1 LETKTASKHIARILG
16 SALLCAALA
25 TLATLMMGCAHGH
38 RAGSST
44 SPLTNSSQQQPVSGD
59 VYGPTDDLKTE
70 PAQNYGPAPIVTH
83 AVVLVLGPGQAKAL
97 AEEGV
102 IRALSDAKVPIAGI
116 YGVEVGA
123 LVGALYAWDGSINQ
137 LEWQLMHYREE
148 QFGVKESVLNRFL
161 NSQPNDSDL
170 KEALKKSFGEHAIEQ
185 SKIPMKILVQP
196 QGQAVRVYE
205 KGPLRKIV
213 RAALGGTSDTDFEAV
228 VLDDTKV
235 ISAAATKPFPI
246 EDAKKFAEKS
256 GAIVIAVDVLD
267 PKTSDNFTELKNAD
281 IVIQPAVQAIGPK
294 DYDKRSDAVFAGKS
308 ATMDKMDE
316 IKRLVNPS

>member
-1 LETKTASKHIARILG
+1 
-16 SALLCAALA
+16 
-25 TLATLMMGCAHGH
+25 
-38 RAGSST
+38 
-44 SPLTNSSQQQPVSGD
+44 
-59 VYGPTDDLKTE
+59 
-70 PAQNYGPAPIVTH
+70 
-83 AVVLVLGPGQAKAL
+83 
-97 AEEGV
+97 
-102 IRALSDAKVPIAGI
+102 
-116 YGVEVGA
+116 
-123 LVGALYAWDGSINQ
+123 
-137 LEWQLMHYREE
+137 
-148 QFGVKESVLNRFL
+148 VKESVLNRFL